1 MNDQSLA
8 EMLAALDLELARQN
22 DLTETAREILNCAE
36 QRVPGSVLRLAAG
49 IQLRRLGCATA
60 SGW

>member
-8 EMLAALDLELARQN
+8 DMLVELDLALARQN
-22 DLTETAREILNCAE
+22 DPEEIARQILNCVEA
-36 QRVPGSVLRLAAG
+36 RAPGSVLRLAAG

-60 SGW
+60 TGW

>member
-8 EMLAALDLELARQN
+8 DMLAELDLALARQN
-22 DLTETAREILNCAE
+22 DPSETARQILNCVE
-36 QRVPGSVLRLAAG
+36 QRAPGSVLRLAAG

-60 SGW
+60 TGW